1 MDGLNSQNAKRDQHR
16 PIERAKAVLR
26 ENPDLKKREVMEKAN
41 VGSKVAVNARREIA
55 AEPPPTREE
64 PKRMSPD
71 NDREFAA
78 WLWRKAGREDLTLV
92 IEWLGATAIERVAW
106 LSGQG
111 QHERDRG
118 GCPGL
123 FSIRKRRSQ
132 CLN

>member
-78 WLWRKAGREDLTLV
+78 WLWRKAGREDHPHRPSVPFL
-92 IEWLGATAIERVAW
+92 AI
-106 LSGQG
+106 G
-111 QHERDRG
+111 DRSLAEI
-118 GCPGL
+118 PQL
-123 FSIRKRRSQ
+123 APSPAPPA
-132 CLN
+132 